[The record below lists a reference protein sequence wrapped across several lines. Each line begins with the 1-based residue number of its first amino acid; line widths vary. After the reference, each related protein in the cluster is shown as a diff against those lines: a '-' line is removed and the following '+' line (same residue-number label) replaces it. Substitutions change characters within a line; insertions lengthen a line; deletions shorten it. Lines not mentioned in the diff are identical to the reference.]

1 MGVDDSNWLAVADAF
16 HAAAFDQTKWYGA
29 LEGLAQ
35 ATGSVSGQL
44 IGVGADAA
52 IPFNLMT
59 TIDHELGQRFI
70 EAGGGDP
77 RLNPRVNAGIN
88 APILKVLA
96 ESDFITPDEYKR
108 HPHYQGFAV
117 PSGVP
122 YICLSTLERNDDL
135 VIGLAVLR
143 SHKQGHISDQERQV
157 FATLA
162 PHVRAAVRTQLAL
175 EGNGAA
181 LLVGA
186 MDSLTMPAF
195 VCDRNGLVRA
205 LTSHAEALVHGDHGL
220 QLTLGR
226 LRAINPLDAT
236 RLKNAMDAAI
246 RGLAIGG
253 PPSLHT
259 VVIQRGTSGAP
270 SLVLDV
276 VALPARHLEFSF
288 APRVLVAVRNERG
301 QEDSKLA
308 VVQMTYGLTKAESE
322 IALHISHGK
331 SPEAI
336 ASLRSVS
343 VGTVRAQVKSIFAKL
358 GVNRQAELVAKLSRL

>member
-1 MGVDDSNWLAVADAF
+1 MGVDNSNWLAVADAF

-59 TIDHELGQRFI
+59 NIDHELGQRFI
-70 EAGGGDP
+70 ETGGGDP

-96 ESDFITPDEYKR
+96 ESDFITPEEYKR

-122 YICLSTLERNDDL
+122 FICLSTLERNEDM

-143 SHKQGHISDQERQV
+143 SHKQGHITDQERQV

-186 MDSLTMPAF
+186 MDSLTIPAF

-220 QLTLGR
+220 KLTLGR
-226 LRAINPLDAT
+226 LRAINPLDEA
-236 RLKNAMDAAI
+236 RLKKAI
-246 RGLAIGG
+246 DSAVRGGAIGG
-253 PPSLHT
+253 PSSLHT
-259 VVIQRGTSGAP
+259 VVIQSGASGVP
-270 SLVLDV
+270 ALVLDI
-276 VALPARHLEFSF
+276 VALPARQFEFSF
-288 APRVLVAVRNERG
+288 TPRVLVVVRNERN
-301 QEDSKLA
+301 QKDTRLT
-308 VVQMTYGLTKAESE
+308 VLQMTYALTKAETE
-322 IALHISHGK
+322 IALHISHGQ

-336 ASLRSVS
+336 ASLRGVS
-343 VGTVRAQVKSIFAKL
+343 VGTVRVQIKSIFAKL
-358 GVNRQAELVAKLSRL
+358 GVSRQAELVAKLSRL

>member
-16 HAAAFDQTKWYGA
+16 QAAAFDQSWYRA

-35 ATGSVSGQL
+35 VTGSASGQL
-44 IGVGADAA
+44 IGIGADAA
-52 IPFNLMT
+52 VPFNLVT
-59 TIDHELGQRFI
+59 NVDHELGQRFI

-77 RLNPRVNAGIN
+77 RVNPRVNAGIN
-88 APILKVLA
+88 APILKALA
-96 ESDFITPDEYKR
+96 ESDFISPDEYKH
-108 HPHYQGFAV
+108 HPHYQEFAV
-117 PSGVP
+117 PCGVP
-122 YICLSTLERNDDL
+122 YICLSTLERNEDML
-135 VIGLAVLR
+135 IGLAVLR
-143 SHKQGHISDQERQV
+143 SHQQGHITDQERQV

-186 MDSLTMPAF
+186 MDSLTIPAF

-205 LTSHAEALVHGDHGL
+205 LSSHAEALIHGDRGL

-226 LRAINPLDAT
+226 LRAINSLDDI

-246 RGLAIGG
+246 SEPAIGR

-259 VVIQRGTSGAP
+259 VVIQRGASDAP
-270 SLVLDV
+270 SLVLNV
-276 VALPARHLEFSF
+276 VALPARQLEFSF
-288 APRVLVAVRNERG
+288 APRVLVVARTERE
-301 QEDSKLA
+301 QEDNKL
-308 VVQMTYGLTKAESE
+308 VVLQMVYALTKAETE
-322 IALHISHGK
+322 IALHIYHGK

-336 ASLRSVS
+336 ASLRGVS
-343 VGTVRAQVKSIFAKL
+343 VGTVRAQLKSIFVKL

>member
-1 MGVDDSNWLAVADAF
+1 MGVDNSNWLAVADAF

-35 ATGSVSGQL
+35 ATGSASGQL
-44 IGVGADAA
+44 IGVGTDAA

-59 TIDHELGQRFI
+59 NIDHELGQRFI
-70 EAGGGDP
+70 ETGGGDP

-122 YICLSTLERNDDL
+122 YICLSTLERNDDM

-143 SHKQGHISDQERQV
+143 SHKQGHITDQERQV

-226 LRAINPLDAT
+226 LRALNPLDET

-246 RGLAIGG
+246 RGVAIGG

-259 VVIQRGTSGAP
+259 VVIQRGASGEP

-276 VALPARHLEFSF
+276 VALPTRQLEFGF
-288 APRVLVAVRNERG
+288 APRVLVVVRNERA
-301 QEDSKLA
+301 QEDIKLA
-308 VVQMTYGLTKAESE
+308 VLQMTYELTKAETE

-336 ASLRSVS
+336 ASLRGVS

-358 GVNRQAELVAKLSRL
+358 DVNRQAELVAKLNRL